1 MRTLVRRNE
10 KAVAGYEM
18 VIVHDDGT
26 EEVKEVKVAWDN
38 KSLELPT
45 NPANRKWLFF
55 SKLKNQDE
63 VELQY
68 RETRTLTPRA
78 ESAPRKGLEEYL
90 EGEEKEMYLKLVEKA
105 RKAREEANKPKPM
118 TELEKKLRAYEK
130 AKAQYEALLN
140 KGNE

>member
-1 MRTLVRRNE
+1 MRTLVRKNE
-10 KAVAGYEM
+10 MAVAGYEM
-18 VIVHDDGT
+18 VIVHDNGT

-38 KSLELPT
+38 KSLELPE

-55 SKLKNQDE
+55 SKIGNKE
-63 VELQY
+63 VIELEY
-68 RETRTLTPRA
+68 RPTRVLGPRGETSTKKP
-78 ESAPRKGLEEYL
+78 LEEYL
-90 EGEEKEMYLKLVEKA
+90 EGEDKEMYLKLVEKA

>member
-10 KAVAGYEM
+10 MAITGYEM

-26 EEVKEVKVAWDN
+26 EEI
-38 KSLELPT
+38 KSVTFSIENIELKLPE
-45 NPANRKWLFF
+45 NPANRKWLKL
-55 SKLKNQDE
+55 SKMGDKNE
-63 VELQY
+63 IELEY
-68 RETRTLTPRA
+68 KETRTLAPRA

-90 EGEEKEMYLKLVEKA
+90 EGEDKEMYLKLVEKA

>member
-68 RETRTLTPRA
+68 RETRTLAPRA

-90 EGEEKEMYLKLVEKA
+90 EGEDKEMYLKLVEKA